1 MTKGGA
7 DTHVTILGSGTCVPS
22 LKRSAC
28 SVLIETG
35 MAVILIDAGPGT
47 IRRLLRVDKTIFDIT
62 HILFS
67 HFHPDHTAELVPLIF
82 ATKYPNTDRRQTP
95 LTLIA
100 GKGLTT
106 FLKKLKSVYN
116 NWLDLP
122 SGMLKTIEM
131 DNSQFDSRTFSDFVL
146 ETAPV
151 EHNPE
156 SIAYRINSYENKSI
170 VYSGDTDFCDSLIQL
185 AHQTDVFICE
195 SSHPDHLKVPGH
207 LSPSVAGE
215 IAVRASAGRL
225 ILTHFYPECDQA
237 DILKECRQAYSGP
250 LALAEDLMRINLK

>member
-47 IRRLLRVDKTIFDIT
+47 IRRLLHANKTIFDIT

-67 HFHPDHTAELVPLIF
+67 HFHPDHTAELVPLLF
-82 ATKYPNTDRRQTP
+82 ATKYPNSDRRQTP
-95 LTLIA
+95 LTIIA
-100 GKGLTT
+100 GNGLNT
-106 FLKKLKSVYN
+106 FLKNLMSAYN

-122 SGMLKTIEM
+122 RGILNTIEM
-131 DNSQFDSRTFSDFVL
+131 DTTRFDSRTFSDFHL
-146 ETAPV
+146 ETTPV
-151 EHNPE
+151 KHNPE
-156 SIAYRINSYENKSI
+156 SIAYRINSHQHKSI
-170 VYSGDTDFCDSLIQL
+170 VYSGDTDFCESLVQL
-185 AHQTDVFICE
+185 AQETDVFICE